1 PILRDLVELVRI
13 LVDLARA
20 SGAPA
25 GPPALTEPPAAA
37 PQTLRARIA
46 AMIGRSLEWLRE
58 QGKAAGES
66 LRMFGGQILQAFT
79 IVGLVTMLLDQL
91 REPMQAL
98 LVPITMVVA
107 ALATGLLPVFKTTFP
122 IIKTFGVMLL
132 TVIQGISTVWNAIVG
147 TIGNIFKSL
156 SQISILG

>member
-1 PILRDLVELVRI
+1 VCSSDL
-13 LVDLARA
+13 
-20 SGAPA
+20 
-25 GPPALTEPPAAA
+25 
-37 PQTLRARIA
+37 
-46 AMIGRSLEWLRE
+46 IGRSLEWLRE

-79 IVGLVTMLLDQL
+79 IVGLVTMLLEQL
-91 REPMQAL
+91 REPVQAL

-132 TVIQGISTVWNAIVG
+132 TVIQGVATVWNALTG

-156 SQISILG
+156 SQISILGLRPLKFLEGTANFFLG